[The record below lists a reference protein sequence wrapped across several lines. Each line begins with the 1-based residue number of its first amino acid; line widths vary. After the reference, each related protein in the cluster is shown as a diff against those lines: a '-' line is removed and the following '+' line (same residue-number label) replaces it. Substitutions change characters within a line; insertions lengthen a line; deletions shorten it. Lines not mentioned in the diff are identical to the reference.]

1 MLQCRGEARGGG
13 QEREENEGIDL
24 GEPQEEG
31 DGDGREAEMKE
42 EEVGGVKEELKNE
55 G

>member
-13 QEREENEGIDL
+13 QAREENEGIDL

-31 DGDGREAEMKE
+31 DGRKAEM
-42 EEVGGVKEELKNE
+42 GGGGGLKRS
-55 G
+55 